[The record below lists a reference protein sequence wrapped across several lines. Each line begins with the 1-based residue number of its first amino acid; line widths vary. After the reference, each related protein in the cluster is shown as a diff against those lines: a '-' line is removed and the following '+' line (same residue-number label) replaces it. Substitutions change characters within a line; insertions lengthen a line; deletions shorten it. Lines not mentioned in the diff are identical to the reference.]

1 MNADP
6 FLFVLT
12 TPIGLFACL
21 STILVS
27 MLVWLG
33 LRRRWSTP
41 GYPGSARRAER
52 VVLIVST
59 LAALLVVVGAGVLVQ
74 QRDARAAMQRELV
87 ERSAQAQALRTQ
99 IGSEIDA
106 ARKLLADRAVD
117 KIAQEKLAEAR
128 AELARFIPFQDPRIL
143 QMVALIDQELAVRE
157 SLRQRA
163 LLGAGQ

>member
-1 MNADP
+1 
-6 FLFVLT
+6 
-12 TPIGLFACL
+12 
-21 STILVS
+21 
-27 MLVWLG
+27 
-33 LRRRWSTP
+33 
-41 GYPGSARRAER
+41 
-52 VVLIVST
+52 
-59 LAALLVVVGAGVLVQ
+59 
-74 QRDARAAMQRELV
+74 MQRELA